1 MAAKSDAVLERLQG
15 LHPKII
21 DLSLDRTVRLL
32 GRLGNPQLKMPPVIH
47 VAGTNGKGS
56 TVAFLRAML
65 EAAGKRVHVYTSPH
79 LVRFHERIR
88 LAGELIG
95 EDALLEMLDRCERA
109 NGGDNITYFE
119 ITTAAAF
126 LAFSE
131 VPADVTLLEV
141 GLGGR
146 FDATNVIDKPMAT
159 VITPVSMD
167 HEQYLGDTLAQIA
180 FEKAGILKAGV
191 PGIIGAQ
198 APEALKVI
206 EARAAEIDAPLFR
219 MNEDWTAD
227 ATARG
232 LRFKSGAK
240 QINLPLP
247 NLLGAHQIANA
258 GAAVATLQSLPQ
270 LKVPESALAGGL
282 TQAQWPARLQRLTK
296 GPLVEML
303 PRHVELWL
311 DGGHNPSAGEALAK
325 QAQQWHNEPLFIV
338 SGLLRTKD
346 AAGFFKPLA
355 IYVQEARS
363 VAIPDATATLS
374 AEETAEAA
382 KRAGINAPPMP
393 SVAEAIRSLL
403 PSIEGPA
410 RILICGSLYLAG
422 HVLAENG

>member
-88 LAGELIG
+88 LAGELIS
-95 EDALLEMLDRCERA
+95 EDALLEMLDRCEQA

-206 EARAAEIDAPLFR
+206 EARAAEIGAPLFR
-219 MNEDWTAD
+219 MNEDWTAA

-240 QINLPLP
+240 QLNLPLP

-382 KRAGINAPPMP
+382 KRAGMDAPPMP
-393 SVAEAIRSLL
+393 SLAEAIRSLL